1 MNRPFEKSKFERSE
15 LEQYE
20 KEHSHGQ
27 HIYKFNLDNIQK
39 GGVIIVNGRTNS
51 GKSTLIKEILYH
63 LRYRYD
69 RFVVMSGSR
78 DTSEELGR
86 HVPPVFVFDG
96 FDANKLDQIYKRQ
109 EHDIAIGNPKS
120 LLMIFDDLMY
130 ARSTMLKSETFRKI
144 FMNGRHAKI
153 LLILAMQDCKQLP
166 PEFRTQTSLVFV
178 CNEKNPDRR
187 KRIYDAFNPIFKTFY
202 EFDEIMK
209 ECTKNYEVMVLDNFQ
224 TKSDSVSDNVFW
236 YKAKPNRDFRVGDR
250 ALWQFSRRL
259 YNPAH
264 VLRND
269 FNPEKAKAIKQTY
282 KKQESDRKRKRR
294 EKRMRKK
301 IRQSHRRPTFS
312 DDDIVPPPPSTL
324 PRRKLPVSHINI
336 RTLSAL

>member
-1 MNRPFEKSKFERSE
+1 MNRCFEKSKFGKHDA
-15 LEQYE
+15 L
-20 KEHSHGQ
+20 KEYDDEHKSGRY
-27 HIYKFNLDNIQK
+27 IYRYNLDNIPK
-39 GGVIIVNGRTNS
+39 GGVVIVNGRTNS
-51 GKSTLIKEILYH
+51 GKTTLIKEILYH

-78 DTSEELGR
+78 DTSEELSQ

-96 FDANKLDQIYKRQ
+96 FDAGKLDEIYKQQ
-109 EHDIAIGNPKS
+109 EHDVAVGNPKS

-130 ARSTMLKSETFRKI
+130 ARGTMLKSETFRKI

-153 LLILAMQDCKQLP
+153 LLLLAMQDCKQLP

-187 KRIYDAFNPIFKTFY
+187 KRIYDAFNPIFKRHF

-209 ECTKNYEVMVLDNFQ
+209 ECTKDYEVMVLDNFQ
-224 TKSDSVSDNVFW
+224 TKSDSISDNVFW
-236 YKAKPNRDFRVGDR
+236 YKAKPGRDFRVGDR

-264 VLRND
+264 ILRNHS
-269 FNPEKAKAIKQTY
+269 NPDKVKAIKQTY
-282 KKQESDRKRKRR
+282 KKQESERKRRRR
-294 EKRMRKK
+294 EKRMRKQM
-301 IRQSHRRPTFS
+301 RERHRRPTLYDEPMPRPTS
-312 DDDIVPPPPSTL
+312 SRST
-324 PRRKLPVSHINI
+324 LPVSHINI
-336 RTLSAL
+336 RTLSEL